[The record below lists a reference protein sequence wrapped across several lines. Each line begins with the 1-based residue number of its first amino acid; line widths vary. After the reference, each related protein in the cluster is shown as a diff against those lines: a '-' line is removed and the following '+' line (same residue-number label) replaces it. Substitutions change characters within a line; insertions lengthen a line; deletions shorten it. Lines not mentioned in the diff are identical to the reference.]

1 MISGVGHLIVF
12 IGTESGGEMG
22 AEEKDSCMSYEEEDS
37 WALRVVERVRIPGLA
52 NPESGRCD

>member
-1 MISGVGHLIVF
+1 MIVF

-22 AEEKDSCMSYEEEDS
+22 AEEEDSCMSYEEEDS
-37 WALRVVERVRIPGLA
+37 WALRVVERVRTRGLA